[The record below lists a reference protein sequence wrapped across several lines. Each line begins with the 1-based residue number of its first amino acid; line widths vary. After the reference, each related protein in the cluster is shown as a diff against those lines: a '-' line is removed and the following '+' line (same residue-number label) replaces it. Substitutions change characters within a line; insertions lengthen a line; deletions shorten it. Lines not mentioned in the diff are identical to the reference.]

1 MATASSEQASPPR
14 LLRRFAVF
22 AGVALIVATGGAFLF
37 VRHYSTSRAERT
49 AADHTRFIADAI
61 LVDKLRRSDFQSP
74 VGPQRR
80 AALDR
85 VSHEILR
92 DGALRV
98 KLYGVGNRVVYS
110 SDHALIGSVPPD
122 AEEVETAVHGSL
134 VSDVTNLN
142 AEGGAGPD
150 QKVLEAYVPV
160 RLGGGRPA
168 GVFELYSDYAP
179 IADDARSIFLS
190 LAGGIVVLLVGL
202 YLSCLPILRRMTRM
216 LFQQMREIRHKAYHD
231 GLTDLPNRALFN
243 DQVRDA
249 LAAARSERGTF
260 AVMLID
266 LDRFKEINDSLG
278 HQRGDELLEAIAG
291 RLPNVLRRGDSVA
304 RLGGDEFGVLA
315 RHIDGPTAL
324 GLAERVQAELC
335 RPHVL
340 GNLELEVEAS
350 VGIALYP
357 AHGQDVDTLLRH
369 ADVAMYRSK
378 EVHVPAL
385 YDAEDDDYS
394 PARLA
399 LIGQLRQAIAQRE
412 LVVHYQPQHDLE
424 SGRMVGVEALVRWQ
438 HPELGLLPPD
448 QFIPVAER
456 TGLIRP
462 LTRYVLDSALGQIKA
477 WQAKGLRLNVAVNVT
492 GRDLLDL
499 RFPVEVAG
507 LLRKWEIAAER
518 LELEITEN
526 TVLTDPARAYTV
538 LSRLYELGVTVAI
551 DDFGTGNS
559 SLGYLMRL
567 PIGVIKVDRSF
578 VTRMSESDEDALIVR
593 STVDL
598 GHNLG
603 LKVVAEGVETDE
615 VRALLRE
622 LGCDMAQGYH
632 LGRPVPASK
641 ISPGAEIR
649 SNGRPSPTSVRVE
662 TR

>member
-1 MATASSEQASPPR
+1 MPASSTQQSSPPR

-49 AADHTRFIADAI
+49 AADHTRFIADSI
-61 LVDKLRRSDFQSP
+61 LVDKLRRSDFQRP
-74 VGPQRR
+74 VGAERR

-85 VSHEILR
+85 LSHEILR
-92 DGALRV
+92 DGALRM
-98 KLYGVGNRVVYS
+98 KLYGAGNRVVYS

-122 AEEVETAVHGSL
+122 TEEVEEALHGSL
-134 VSDVTNLN
+134 VSDVTTLN
-142 AEGGAGPD
+142 AEGGSGPD
-150 QKVLEAYVPV
+150 EKVLEAYVPV
-160 RLGGGRPA
+160 RFGGSRAA
-168 GVFELYSDYAP
+168 GVFELYSNYAP
-179 IADDARSIFLS
+179 IADDAKSIFLS
-190 LAGGIVVLLVGL
+190 LAGGILVLLVGL

-243 DQVRDA
+243 DQVRGA
-249 LAAARSERGTF
+249 LAEAEAERGAF

-315 RHIDGPTAL
+315 RHVDGPTAL
-324 GLAERVQAELC
+324 ALAERVQVELC

-357 AHGQDVDTLLRH
+357 AHGRDVDTLLRH

-385 YDAEDDDYS
+385 YDADHDDYS

-399 LIGQLRQAIAQRE
+399 LIGQLRQAIANRE

-424 SGRMVGVEALVRWQ
+424 TGKMVGVEALVRWQ

-462 LTRYVLDSALGQIKA
+462 LTRYVTDSALGQIKA

-507 LLRKWEIAAER
+507 LLRKWDLAAER

-538 LSRLYELGVTVAI
+538 LSRLYDLGVAVAI

-578 VTRMSESDEDALIVR
+578 VTRMSESEEDALIVR

-641 ISPGAEIR
+641 IGADGEVGN
-649 SNGRPSPTSVRVE
+649 NGRPSPPSVRVE
-662 TR
+662 TP